1 MKKQYLW
8 ETHVHTSESSG
19 CGRASAKEI
28 VEAYYK
34 AGYQGVIITDH
45 FLNGYSTASRTKPWR
60 QRIETVFAGYQAAKR
75 AGDALGIVVLPGV
88 EYYVKGADFLV
99 YGLPLS
105 FYSDQSDLLSI
116 SIETFTTRVHEAGG
130 FLSQAHPYRE
140 APYIKGTVAKR
151 WDLVD
156 AIEVINGSH
165 AVSQR
170 IFDEKA
176 LELCVAHQ
184 LLQTAGSDAHSLDRV
199 ATAAL
204 CFERPV
210 ATEGAFLSALRTGEG
225 KALRLRDINK

>member
-8 ETHVHTSESSG
+8 ETHLHTAESSG
-19 CGRASAKEI
+19 CGRASAKDMI
-28 VEAYYK
+28 KAYHQ

-45 FLNGYSTASRTKPWR
+45 FLNGYSAASRSASWH
-60 QRIETVFAGYQAAKR
+60 QRIDTVFAGYQAAKR
-75 AGDALGIVVLPGV
+75 TGDALGIIVLAGV

-99 YGLPLS
+99 YGLPIS
-105 FYSDQSDLLSI
+105 FYIDQSDLCRI
-116 SIETFTTRVHEAGG
+116 SIETFTARVHEAGG

-140 APYIKGTVAKR
+140 AAYIKETVEKR

-170 IFDEKA
+170 SFDNKA
-176 LELCVAHQ
+176 LMLCLEHH
-184 LLQTAGSDAHSLDRV
+184 LLQTAGSDAHSMDRV

-204 CFERPV
+204 CFEYPI
-210 ATEGAFLSALRTGEG
+210 TSEEEFLCALRTGEG
-225 KALRLRDINK
+225 KALRLRDIEK